1 MAADG
6 RAEGAAFLQLTVTQI
21 HRAGAAVGAQSSE
34 GAVEV
39 PGAAVL
45 AVWLWLQ
52 PGPLRVT
59 IVQGF
64 LAALGDVS
72 EDGVHFR
79 ATLPCLPRSTEQLL
93 QAPFRCCLDLEG
105 LGRRLRDHQLL

>member
-1 MAADG
+1 DPAEFVTTGDCPDGEGFALGESQGADGTVAADG

-79 ATLPCLPRSTEQLL
+79 
-93 QAPFRCCLDLEG
+93 
-105 LGRRLRDHQLL
+105 